1 MVEKLLHAGASL
13 ILLLAIGVLF
23 STNRRAIAPR
33 VVVSALA
40 LQVALGA
47 LVLFVPLGRTGLA
60 AAASFVQTVLN
71 YGDRGTAFLFG
82 GLVEPRMFELFGG
95 SGFILAL
102 RILPQIIYVSALI
115 AVLYHV
121 GVMQAAAR
129 AIGAVLQRVL
139 GTSRIETFSAV
150 ITIAIGQSEIAIA
163 LRPFLMALTSAEL
176 FAVMSSGAASTAGT
190 ILAGYA
196 ALGVPMEYLLAA
208 SVMAIPG
215 GLLYA
220 KILVPTTEPTRVT
233 STQVT
238 FGETRAVNVIEAA
251 ADGTQKGLAVAVSVG
266 AMLIAFTGLIALA
279 NGLMGWTGGLVGYP
293 ALSIEGMLG
302 PVFAPLAWLMGV
314 PWDQAGLV
322 GGALG
327 QKIAFNE
334 FLAYAQPLTGPEGG
348 EPRAAHGRD
357 PVLRALRLC
366 QPHLGGDPARELGE
380 PRAGTQGG
388 DRPLRASRDPGR
400 HPVQPDERDA
410 RRVVHRCLTACAGR
424 DAGGDLMRR
433 RASSPWPCRR

>member
-1 MVEKLLHAGASL
+1 MVEKLFHAGASL
-13 ILLLAIGVLF
+13 ALLLAIGVLF
-23 STNRRAIAPR
+23 STNRRAISPR
-33 VVVSALA
+33 VVLSALA

-47 LVLFVPLGRTGLA
+47 LVLFVPVGRAGLA

-102 RILPQIIYVSALI
+102 RILPQILYVSALI

-129 AIGAVLQRVL
+129 FVGAVLRRVL
-139 GTSRIETFSAV
+139 GTSPIETFSAV

-163 LRPFLMALTSAEL
+163 LRPFLAVLTSAEL

-220 KILVPTTEPTRVT
+220 
-233 STQVT
+233 
-238 FGETRAVNVIEAA
+238 
-251 ADGTQKGLAVAVSVG
+251 
-266 AMLIAFTGLIALA
+266 
-279 NGLMGWTGGLVGYP
+279 
-293 ALSIEGMLG
+293 
-302 PVFAPLAWLMGV
+302 
-314 PWDQAGLV
+314 
-322 GGALG
+322 
-327 QKIAFNE
+327 
-334 FLAYAQPLTGPEGG
+334 
-348 EPRAAHGRD
+348 
-357 PVLRALRLC
+357 
-366 QPHLGGDPARELGE
+366 
-380 PRAGTQGG
+380 
-388 DRPLRASRDPGR
+388 
-400 HPVQPDERDA
+400 
-410 RRVVHRCLTACAGR
+410 
-424 DAGGDLMRR
+424 
-433 RASSPWPCRR
+433 